1 MSLQLILGNSGSGKS
16 FTLYNEMIHKSIN
29 NPDTNYLM
37 IVPEQFTLQTQKDIV
52 DMHPNQG
59 TMNIDILSFMRLAY
73 RIFDEVGGGETP
85 VLEDTGK
92 SMVLRKLISRLSKKL
107 ELFGHDVQK
116 QGFIDELKSLLSE
129 IYQYSIGIDALRDI
143 HDNLTTSPL
152 LKGKLHDLLEI
163 YEAFREYLDQK
174 YITAE
179 EILDVLYGVIDK
191 SKIIRNS
198 VICLDGFTG
207 FTPSQYKLLSI
218 LLKNA
223 KKVIITITMDR
234 KEMNRSEEEFKLFH
248 VSKKNMDR
256 ITDLAKEENITIEPH
271 LFMEEVNQSN
281 IPLRFKT
288 NKALAALEANL
299 FRYPYQAYQDKQDS
313 IQIHS
318 ARDLSQEIQFVIREI
333 KELIRNENYR
343 YQDIAI
349 ITGDMVSYGRELR
362 REFERENIPCFID
375 EKRDIL
381 SNPYVELIRAVLEV
395 VSEHYSYESM
405 FRYLRCGL
413 AGIENEDIDRLENYV
428 IAQGIRGHKKW
439 QSLWTRT
446 YKGQNGGEL
455 TRINEIRENIMETLR
470 PLHDI
475 LTDKNNTVKEFTTG
489 LYQFGLS
496 LNTPKRMEEFSSA
509 FLLENQ
515 LSKAKEYGQVYGMVM
530 ELFDKLVELL
540 GEEKMPLKEY
550 IEVLEAGLKEAKV
563 GLIPPG
569 LDQVVVGDIERTR
582 LKNIKALF
590 VVGVND
596 GIIPKN
602 TVGKG
607 ILTDMER
614 ETLKLNNIEMA
625 PTKRQAIYTEKYYL
639 YLNMTKPSEK
649 LYVSFSRVN
658 SEGKAILP
666 AFIIDTLVKLFPKL
680 TIMDEDI
687 VVDNLAHV
695 LSRDKGLP
703 YIIKGLRDFPH
714 GEKSD
719 LFNELFSYYKASDR
733 QKVNLNHI
741 LQAVYYTN
749 QNLRITK
756 EAAMELYGSVLSTS
770 ATRFEKYAACSF
782 AHFAAFGLELKERV
796 EYKLLVPDMGNIFHN
811 ALEIFSKQLEMS
823 EFNWHTLPDETRDIW
838 CSGSVTEAIKGYEST
853 IFESSKRYHY
863 LINRVERI
871 TKRTVW
877 ALSEQIKRGD
887 FEPTAYEMLFTD
899 REKLSSLFIELSN
912 ESSIGIKGRIDRLDL
927 CEDKDNLYVRVID
940 YKSGNTSFDLN
951 ALYYGLQIQLSV
963 YMNAAMELLKK
974 ENKNK
979 TVVPAGILYYN
990 IDDPFVDKNSLVE
1003 ESILKELKMNGLVN
1017 SDTEIIKHQDRNFVS
1032 EDDGIR
1038 PSVKSLVIPVESSKD
1053 GHLTKRSNAIDK
1065 DKFQLM
1071 ENHVKDVVK
1080 TFAKEMVDG
1089 NTDVTPYQ
1097 MGDKKACDYCPYQG
1111 ICGFDVKINGFK
1123 YRKLNELAQEEI
1135 WEKMSSINE
1144 LREGESHGMDKGTKK
1159 DN

>member
-1 MSLQLILGNSGSGKS
+1 MSLQLILGKSGSGKS
-16 FTLYNEMIHKSIN
+16 FTLYNEIIDKSVKN
-29 NPDTNYLM
+29 TDLNYLM
-37 IVPEQFTLQTQKDIV
+37 IVPEQFTLQAQKDIV
-52 DMHPNQG
+52 DMHPRHG
-59 TMNIDILSFMRLAY
+59 TMNIDIVSFMRLAY

-92 SMVLRKLISRLSKKL
+92 TMVLRKLISRLSKKL
-107 ELFGHDVQK
+107 ELFNYDVQK

-129 IYQYSIGIDALRDI
+129 IYQYSIGIDMLKNI
-143 HDNLTTSPL
+143 HDNLMTSPL
-152 LKGKLHDLLEI
+152 LKGKLHDLVEI
-163 YEAFREYLDQK
+163 YEAFRAYLDQK

-191 SKIIRNS
+191 SEIIRNS

-234 KEMNRSEEEFKLFH
+234 KEIDRSEEEFKLFH
-248 VSKKNMDR
+248 LSKKNMDR
-256 ITDLAKEENITIEPH
+256 IIDLAKEENVVIEPY
-271 LFMEEVNQSN
+271 LFMEDVNQSH

-288 NKALAALEANL
+288 NKDLAALEANL
-299 FRYPYQAYQDKQDS
+299 FRYPYNTYPYKPDN
-313 IQIHS
+313 IHIHG
-318 ARDLSQEIQFVIREI
+318 ARDLSQEIHFVIREI
-333 KELIRNENYR
+333 KELIRNKNYR
-343 YQDIAI
+343 YQDIAV

-375 EKRDIL
+375 EKTDIL
-381 SNPYVELIRAVLEV
+381 SNPYVELIRSALAI
-395 VSEHYSYESM
+395 VSDNYSYESI

-413 AGIENEDIDRLENYV
+413 AGFDNVDVDVLENYV
-428 IAQGIRGHKKW
+428 IAQGIRGYKKW
-439 QSLWTRT
+439 QSPWTRA

-455 TRINEIRENIMETLR
+455 TRINEIRENVIEILR
-470 PLHDI
+470 PLYEI
-475 LTDKNNTVKEFTTG
+475 LTDKNNTVKDFTAG

-496 LNTPKRMEEFSSA
+496 LDTPKRMEEFSSA

-515 LSKAKEYGQVYGMVM
+515 LSKAKEYSQVYGIVM

-540 GEEKMPLKEY
+540 GDEKMSLKEY

-569 LDQVVVGDIERTR
+569 LDQIMVGDIERTR

-590 VVGVND
+590 IVGVND

-602 TVGKG
+602 AGGKG

-614 ETLKLNNIEMA
+614 ETLKSNNIEMA
-625 PTKRQAIYTEKYYL
+625 PTRRQAIYTEKFYL

-658 SEGKAILP
+658 GEGKAILP
-666 AFIIDTLVKLFPKL
+666 AFIIDTLVKLFPQ
-680 TIMDEDI
+680 IPIVDEDI
-687 VVDNLAHV
+687 LVENLAHV
-695 LSRDKGLP
+695 LSRDRGLP
-703 YIIKGLRDFPH
+703 YIIKGLREFPQ
-714 GEKSD
+714 GERSD
-719 LFNELFSYYKASDR
+719 LFSELFSYYKSSDE
-733 QKVNLNHI
+733 QKDILNHI
-741 LQAVYYTN
+741 LSAVYYTN

-770 ATRFEKYAACSF
+770 ATRFERYAACSF
-782 AHFAAFGLELKERV
+782 AHFAAFGLELNERV
-796 EYKLLVPDMGNIFHN
+796 EYRLLVPDMGNIFHN
-811 ALEIFSKQLEMS
+811 ALEIFSKRLERS
-823 EFNWHTLPDETRDIW
+823 EYNWHTLPDETRDMW

-853 IFESSKRYHY
+853 IFESSQRYNY

-887 FEPTAYEMLFTD
+887 FEPAAYEMLFTD
-899 REKLSSLFIELSN
+899 REKLSSLFIELSK

-927 CEDKDNLYVRVID
+927 CEDKDSLYVRVID
-940 YKSGNTSFDLN
+940 YKSGSTSFDLN

-974 ENKNK
+974 ENKDK

-1003 ESILKELKMNGLVN
+1003 ESILKELKMNGLV
-1017 SDTEIIKHQDRNFVS
+1017 SSETDIIKHQDHSFLS
-1032 EDDGIR
+1032 EDEYVR
-1038 PSVKSLVIPVESSKD
+1038 PSVKSLVIPVESGKD
-1053 GHLTKRSNAIDK
+1053 GHLTKRSNAIDR
-1065 DKFQLM
+1065 DKFHLM
-1071 ENHVKDVVK
+1071 EDYVKSVVK
-1080 TFAKEMVDG
+1080 TFAKEMIDG
-1089 NTDVTPYQ
+1089 NTDVAPYQ

-1111 ICGFDVKINGFK
+1111 ICGFDLKIDGFK
-1123 YRKLNELAQEEI
+1123 YRKLNELAQDEI
-1135 WEKMSSINE
+1135 WEKMSTVKNV
-1144 LREGESHGMDKGTKK
+1144 REEEGHGMDKGAKK